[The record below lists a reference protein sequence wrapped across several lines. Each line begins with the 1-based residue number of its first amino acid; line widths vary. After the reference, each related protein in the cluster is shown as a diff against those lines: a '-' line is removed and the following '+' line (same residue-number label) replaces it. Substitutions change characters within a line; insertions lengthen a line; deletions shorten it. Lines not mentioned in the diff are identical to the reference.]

1 MFIIEREEKKK
12 HWSHLI
18 KYTIYISTLNKNF
31 ESEKRERKKEREM
44 SQSRRSNTSLSRN
57 QSGSSAANNIAS
69 LSGRALNRIEDGI
82 GKMNDVLNAM
92 QLKNLSEHK
101 YSSQGSTLLDPIFQP
116 YWRWLVEK
124 VPLNVAPN
132 LLTIIGL
139 IINVVSSTILVLYSP
154 NATDDVRSLIIMI
167 IIMIIDIFNFDF

>member
-1 MFIIEREEKKK
+1 M
-12 HWSHLI
+12 
-18 KYTIYISTLNKNF
+18 
-31 ESEKRERKKEREM
+31 
-44 SQSRRSNTSLSRN
+44 
-57 QSGSSAANNIAS
+57 S

-82 GKMNDVLNAM
+82 GKMNDVLNTM

-116 YWRWLVEK
+116 YWRWIVEQ

-139 IINVVSSTILVLYSP
+139 IINVVTSTILVLYST
-154 NATDDVRSLIIMI
+154 NATDDVRLDNFLSHFLLTIMRI
-167 IIMIIDIFNFDF
+167 